1 MAHRCPTCGRSFE
14 AKRGLGVHH
23 AQVHGEKLPN
33 RTCSHC
39 GSDFHSPHEKK
50 YCSDDC
56 LEAADSYGGTDNG
69 NYRGAKSEAV
79 CELCESTFTYYPS
92 EKPGKFCSDCVEER
106 SWRTRPNVDGEQNP
120 RWKGGKRT
128 ITCHECE
135 EEFERH
141 PSELDGEVHFCS
153 IECRSLW
160 LSESFTGEGH
170 PNWTGGSDWNYG
182 PGWAAVRR
190 RALDRDGYACV
201 ICGTTRDELGRNPD
215 VHHLL
220 PVRLFAESDRHTV
233 GDAHYLGNVVTLC
246 PGCHRRAEHDRIP
259 ETRLRE
265 SAGLT
270 G

>member
-1 MAHRCPTCGRSFE
+1 M
-14 AKRGLGVHH
+14 
-23 AQVHGEKLPN
+23 
-33 RTCSHC
+33 
-39 GSDFHSPHEKK
+39 
-50 YCSDDC
+50 
-56 LEAADSYGGTDNG
+56 
-69 NYRGAKSEAV
+69 
-79 CELCESTFTYYPS
+79 
-92 EKPGKFCSDCVEER
+92 EER